1 MLLPAISW
9 PGGSPENTGIIAG
22 VIVGA
27 YLSALWLAAILWTIR
42 DIRERSQDPVT
53 QFIAVAT
60 VILFSLAGWVLYLVL
75 RPGITIAEVY
85 DRQLEEEA
93 LLQDLQ
99 HQLACPQCGVD
110 VQEDFVA
117 CPHCATAL
125 KALCHSCS
133 RPLPFTWRICPWC
146 SAARQ
151 SAPSL
156 TTPEPAAPLPAQAAT
171 APESPAPPADQPT
184 KPVTDPGSSP
194 TQIATAPIPPLA
206 GGKEPTSSADPDSPS
221 SQPRRRRILQ
231 RPEAEPAATNGSPQ
245 KPPLASPWSR

>member
-9 PGGSPENTGIIAG
+9 PGGSPESTGIIAG

-53 QFIAVAT
+53 QFIAVST
-60 VILFSLAGWVLYLVL
+60 VVLFSLAGWVLYLVL
-75 RPGITIAEVY
+75 RPGLTIAEVY

-146 SAARQ
+146 SVARQ
-151 SAPSL
+151 SAPGL
-156 TTPEPAAPLPAQAAT
+156 TAPEPAAPIPAQTAT
-171 APESPAPPADQPT
+171 APESAALLAEQPT
-184 KPVTDPGSSP
+184 KPVTGPGSSP
-194 TQIATAPIPPLA
+194 TQPATAPIPPL
-206 GGKEPTSSADPDSPS
+206 GDGKEPASSADPALSGG
-221 SQPRRRRILQ
+221 QPRRRRILQ
-231 RPEAEPAATNGSPQ
+231 RPEAEPAATDESSQ

>member
-9 PGGSPENTGIIAG
+9 PGGSPESTGIIAG
-22 VIVGA
+22 VILGA
-27 YLSALWLAAILWTIR
+27 YFSALWLAAILWTIR

-75 RPGITIAEVY
+75 RPGLTIAEVY

-99 HQLACPQCGVD
+99 HQLACPQCGVA

-117 CPHCATAL
+117 CPHCGTAL

-146 SAARQ
+146 SMARQ
-151 SAPSL
+151 SAPGL
-156 TTPEPAAPLPAQAAT
+156 TTPEPATPLPAQATT
-171 APESPAPPADQPT
+171 ASESAVPPAEQHT
-184 KPVTDPGSSP
+184 NPVPDPGSSP
-194 TQIATAPIPPLA
+194 TQVATAPVPPLA
-206 GGKEPTSSADPDSPS
+206 GGKERASSADPASLG
-221 SQPRRRRILQ
+221 SQPRGRKILQ
-231 RPEAEPAATNGSPQ
+231 RPEVDPAATDESPQ

>member
-9 PGGSPENTGIIAG
+9 PGGSPESTGIIAG

-27 YLSALWLAAILWTIR
+27 YFSALWLAAILWTIR

-75 RPGITIAEVY
+75 RPGLTIAEVY

-117 CPHCATAL
+117 CPHCGTAL

-146 SAARQ
+146 SVARQ
-151 SAPSL
+151 PAPSL
-156 TTPEPAAPLPAQAAT
+156 ATPETAAPLPAQAAA
-171 APESPAPPADQPT
+171 APESVSPPPEQLT
-184 KPVTDPGSSP
+184 KPDAESGSSP
-194 TQIATAPIPPLA
+194 TPVAAAPIPPLA
-206 GGKEPTSSADPDSPS
+206 DGKKPASSADPAALS
-221 SQPRRRRILQ
+221 SQPRQRRILQ
-231 RPEAEPAATNGSPQ
+231 RPEEEPAATDESPQ

>member
-27 YLSALWLAAILWTIR
+27 YFSALWLAAILWTIR

-75 RPGITIAEVY
+75 RPGLTIAEVY

-117 CPHCATAL
+117 CPHCGTAL
-125 KALCHSCS
+125 KALCQSCS

-146 SAARQ
+146 SAAHQ
-151 SAPSL
+151 PAPSL
-156 TTPEPAAPLPAQAAT
+156 ATPETAAPLPAQAAAT
-171 APESPAPPADQPT
+171 PESVSPPPEQPT
-184 KPVTDPGSSP
+184 TPDAESGSSP
-194 TQIATAPIPPLA
+194 TPIAAAPIPPLA
-206 GGKEPTSSADPDSPS
+206 DSKKPASSADPTAPS
-221 SQPRRRRILQ
+221 SQPRQRRILQ
-231 RPEAEPAATNGSPQ
+231 RPEDEPAARDESPQ

>member
-9 PGGSPENTGIIAG
+9 PGGSPESTGIIAG

-53 QFIAVAT
+53 QFIAVST
-60 VILFSLAGWVLYLVL
+60 VVLFSLAGWVLYLVL
-75 RPGITIAEVY
+75 RPGLTIAEVY

-146 SAARQ
+146 SVARQ

-156 TTPEPAAPLPAQAAT
+156 TAPEPAAPIPAQTAT
-171 APESPAPPADQPT
+171 APESAAPLAEQPT
-184 KPVTDPGSSP
+184 KPVTGPGSSP
-194 TQIATAPIPPLA
+194 TQPATAPIPPLDD
-206 GGKEPTSSADPDSPS
+206 GKKPASSADSALS
-221 SQPRRRRILQ
+221 GGQPRRRRILQ
-231 RPEAEPAATNGSPQ
+231 RPEAEPAAMDGSSQ

>member
-1 MLLPAISW
+1 MLLPAIGW
-9 PGGSPENTGIIAG
+9 PGGSPESTGIIVG

-27 YLSALWLAAILWTIR
+27 YLSALWLAAILWTVR

-53 QFIAVAT
+53 QFIAVST

-75 RPGITIAEVY
+75 RPGFTIAEVY

-99 HQLACPQCGVD
+99 HQLACPQCGVA

-117 CPHCATAL
+117 CPHCATSL

-146 SAARQ
+146 SVARQ
-151 SAPSL
+151 PAPSL
-156 TTPEPAAPLPAQAAT
+156 PTPEPAAPLPAQAAT
-171 APESPAPPADQPT
+171 APEPIAPPPEQRT
-184 KPVTDPGSSP
+184 KPVTGPSSLP
-194 TQIATAPIPPLA
+194 TQFEATPIPPLA
-206 GGKEPTSSADPDSPS
+206 DGKEAASSTDPALTS
-221 SQPRRRRILQ
+221 SQPRRRKILQ
-231 RPEAEPAATNGSPQ
+231 RPEAEPAATDETPK